1 MLGRVGT
8 GSWREVREEAAEAGA
23 WDTDVA
29 VKAGH
34 RRRRGGGGHGWRG
47 PLVAS
52 QESPL
57 GSLHLLFPLSSE
69 LQWPL
74 LSLQGEKM
82 EQDALCHHSG
92 PSSRHPGPL
101 SSLPKPAAGSGHTS
115 RDVVGTGVCVSV
127 CERQRKTE
135 CECV

>member
-1 MLGRVGT
+1 M
-8 GSWREVREEAAEAGA
+8 
-23 WDTDVA
+23 
-29 VKAGH
+29 
-34 RRRRGGGGHGWRG
+34 
-47 PLVAS
+47 AS
-52 QESPL
+52 QESPP
-57 GSLHLLFPLSSE
+57 GSLHLLFPPSSE

-127 CERQRKTE
+127 CERQRETE
-135 CECV
+135 SVNVCESVSMYEGVGECVYECVCDCECDDV